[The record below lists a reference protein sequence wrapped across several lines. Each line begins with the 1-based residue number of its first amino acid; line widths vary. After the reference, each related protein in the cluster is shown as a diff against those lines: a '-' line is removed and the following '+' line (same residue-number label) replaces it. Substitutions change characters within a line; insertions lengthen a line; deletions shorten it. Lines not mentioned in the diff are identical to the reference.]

1 MGAPGRVRAHAAHTS
16 MGAGEGSRARPTDGR
31 ARGANVVQVAIIGAT
46 GYAGVEAFRLL
57 AGHPGAEVTYLGSS
71 SQAGATLGSVY
82 PHLGAAGAARLE
94 PVDPEAIAGRAQVAL
109 LSLPARQGLELVPRL
124 LAAGCRVIDFGADFR
139 LRDLEAY
146 AHYYGGDHT
155 APECLATAAYG
166 LTEFHRDEIAHAPVV
181 ANPGCYPTAAIF
193 ALWPALRAGR
203 VEPEGLIVDAK
214 SGASGAGRQPHGNG
228 MIAEQEAN
236 VWPYKV
242 AGGHRHTPE
251 LEQELTLAAG
261 RPAQVLFTP
270 HQVPMSRGLL
280 ATCYARLAGPWSDA
294 GAQALYRDAYAGE
307 PFVEVLDE
315 RLPATRATLGTN
327 NVQVAVRVDER
338 RGHLI
343 AMAAIDNLGKGAA
356 GQAVQN
362 LNRMF
367 GLDETLGL
375 PRIGLVP

>member
-1 MGAPGRVRAHAAHTS
+1 
-16 MGAGEGSRARPTDGR
+16 
-31 ARGANVVQVAIIGAT
+31 
-46 GYAGVEAFRLL
+46 
-57 AGHPGAEVTYLGSS
+57 
-71 SQAGATLGSVY
+71 
-82 PHLGAAGAARLE
+82 
-94 PVDPEAIAGRAQVAL
+94 VDPDRIAAVADVAL

-124 LAAGCRVIDFGADFR
+124 LAGGVRVIDFGADFR

-146 AHYYGGDHT
+146 ARYYGGPHT
-155 APECLATAAYG
+155 APQCMVDAAYG
-166 LTEFHRDEIAHAPVV
+166 LTEFHRDAIAGARVV

-203 VEPEGLIVDAK
+203 VIANGLIVDAK
-214 SGASGAGRQPHGNG
+214 SGASGAGRQPTANG
-228 MIAEQEAN
+228 MVAEQEAN

-242 AGGHRHTPE
+242 AGSHRHTPE
-251 LEQELTLAAG
+251 MEQELSLAAG
-261 RPAQVLFTP
+261 QPAQVLFSP

-280 ATCYARLAGPWSDA
+280 ATCYARLATPWTEA
-294 GAQALYRDAYAGE
+294 EAQAVYREAYAKE
-307 PFVEVLDE
+307 PFVQFLAEG
-315 RLPATRATLGTN
+315 LPATRATLGTN
-327 NVQVAVRVDER
+327 NVQVAVRVAAD
-338 RGHLI
+338 RGHLV